1 MKNTVIII
9 IILGIIGAYWWFTQP
24 TRDHIDELIP
34 VTNSEAKILYYTCS
48 MHPAVRVSPEEY
60 KKGQKNCPICSMPL
74 VSVKEEAPDSSETDS
89 TSLLKKETMVKL
101 NATETMLANVQT
113 VEAKIQPVFKE
124 IRTVGQVAYD
134 PKLLVAQEEFV
145 AALKAHQ
152 KLEQAPADVV
162 ERSDTLLE
170 ATRRKLRLQG
180 MSANQITSLERT
192 RKLDTNLLLPES
204 SAWVYADIYEQDSA
218 LVKPGQTV
226 MIETESAP
234 DQMLTGTIKALDPIL
249 KEKTRTLRARILIQ
263 NANNELQPNAYVD
276 VYIKVSMGN
285 LLVIPK
291 TAVLDTGARKIVYI
305 ASGKS
310 YIQQKI
316 TTGPEAIVYH
326 GEHKTKVVPVYS
338 GLNPGQLIVDKA
350 NFLIDSQSQI
360 GAAASAF
367 GGALGDKETP
377 MPAGHQH

>member
-1 MKNTVIII
+1 MKNILA
-9 IILGIIGAYWWFTQP
+9 IILILAILGGYWWFIQP
-24 TRDHIDELIP
+24 THNHLDELVP
-34 VTNSEAKILYYTCS
+34 VTNSEAKILYYTGS
-48 MHPAVRVSPEEY
+48 MHPAVRVTPEEY
-60 KKGQKNCPICSMPL
+60 KQGQKNCPICNMPL
-74 VSVKEEAPDSSETDS
+74 IAVKEETADSSES
-89 TSLLKKETMVKL
+89 SGASLLTKKTRVKL
-101 NATETMLANVQT
+101 SSTETMLANVQT
-113 VEAKIQPVFKE
+113 VEATMQPVFKE

-152 KLEQAPADVV
+152 KLKQAPAYVA
-162 ERSDTLLE
+162 ERSDSLLE

-180 MSANQITSLERT
+180 MSANQINSLEQT
-192 RKLDTNLLLPES
+192 HKLDTNLLLPES

-218 LVKPGQTV
+218 WIKPGQTV

-234 DQMLTGTIKALDPIL
+234 DHMLSGTIQAIDPII

-263 NANNELQPNAYVD
+263 NTNNELQPNAYVD

-291 TAVLDTGARKIVYI
+291 TAVLDTGSRKVVYI
-305 ASGKS
+305 ASGKY

-326 GEHKTKVVPVYS
+326 GEHKIKVVPVYS
-338 GLNPGQLIVDKA
+338 GLNPGQLVADKA

-367 GGALGDKETP
+367 GGALGDSEAPK
-377 MPAGHQH
+377 PAGHQH